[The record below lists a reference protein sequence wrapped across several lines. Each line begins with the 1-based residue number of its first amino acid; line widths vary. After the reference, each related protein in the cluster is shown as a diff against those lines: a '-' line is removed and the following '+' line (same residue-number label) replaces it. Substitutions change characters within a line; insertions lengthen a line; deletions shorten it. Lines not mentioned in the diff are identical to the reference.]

1 MTYIRDAAGVAG
13 FIERWLREHVAEAG
27 AVGIAVGLSGGIDSA
42 VVAALARRAFGR
54 DMAALVMPC
63 HSDPSDEAD
72 ARLVA
77 DALDIPCERVDLT
90 AAYDALA
97 SELRKIGVL
106 QGPGL
111 SNLKARLR
119 MASLYA
125 VAQARSLLVCGTSN
139 RAEIATGY
147 FTKFGDSAADLL
159 PLADLLKGEVRA
171 VAAHLGVPER
181 IIRKAP
187 TAGFWAGQTDEGE
200 MGLTYDEL
208 DRYLATGD
216 AAPEVRE
223 RIEARR
229 RNSEHKRRPV
239 PICIPEV

>member
-42 VVAALARRAFGR
+42 VVAALARRAFGQ

-106 QGPGL
+106 QGPAL
-111 SNLKARLR
+111 SNLKASLR

-159 PLADLLKGEVRA
+159 PLGDLLKGEVRA

-216 AAPEVRE
+216 AEPEVRE